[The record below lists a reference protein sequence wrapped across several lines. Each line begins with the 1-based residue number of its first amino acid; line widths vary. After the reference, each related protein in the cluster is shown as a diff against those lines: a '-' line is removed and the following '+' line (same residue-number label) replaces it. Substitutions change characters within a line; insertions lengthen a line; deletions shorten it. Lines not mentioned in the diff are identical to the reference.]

1 MEKQDI
7 QFVVELKKEGNCLF
21 ERNADDSS
29 PKE

>member
-21 ERNADDSS
+21 ERNADDS